1 MKAAF
6 VTLMITAFSIIITVP
21 DIAHGMNKAGPHG
34 GYIRMP
40 GEYHIELVPDGKELR
55 VYFLD
60 MKFTPIPLNDA
71 TLELTLT
78 AKKPLKAQCLREMH
92 FFRCDIGEQSFK
104 KFKEVVIESSL
115 DGKTEATSNYKI
127 PLKFM

>member
-6 VTLMITAFSIIITVP
+6 VTLLFAFCLSEQTL
-21 DIAHGMNKAGPHG
+21 AHGMNKPGPHG

-40 GEYHIELVPDGKELR
+40 GNYHIELVPAGKELK

-60 MKFTPIPLNDA
+60 MNFAPIPLNEA
-71 TLELTLT
+71 TVSLTLT
-78 AKKPLKAQCLREMH
+78 GKKPLKAQCLKEMH
-92 FFRCDIGEQSFK
+92 FFRCDTKELSFK
-104 KFKEVVIESSL
+104 MFKEVVVESSKA
-115 DGKTEATSNYKI
+115 GEVEATSTYKI